1 MQFGAPQQPKTVPLI
16 REELRL
22 LSAANNTDGSPA
34 WMLQDPINNKFYRI
48 GWLDFE
54 MLSRWELHLID
65 DIVQGV
71 NNETTLDIDD
81 QNVLNLVSFL
91 NIHRLLQANTAAAVD
106 QLINEAGRNKKAF
119 LTQLVHHYLFFRI
132 PLIKPQVLLAK
143 CLPYLRWVFSP
154 VTAFTVLMITL
165 TGLFLVTRQWDTFKS
180 TFVDQLS
187 LSGAISFGVALVF
200 SKCLHELGHAFTATR
215 YNVRVAHMG
224 IALLVMFPMP
234 YTDTSES
241 WKLTNPKQRLN
252 IASAGIITE
261 LALAGIATL
270 AWSLS
275 ADGAFKSALFF
286 LATTSWVL
294 TLLINVSPFMRF
306 DGYFILSDLLDFP
319 NLHERST
326 AIAKTWMRRTLLGF
340 KEDYVEEFSTN
351 KRRALT
357 IFATIT
363 WLYRLTVFI
372 GIAWLVYYFFF
383 KVLGIILFVIEL
395 AWFVFLPIWKE
406 LTIWFV
412 RRSEIKPS
420 RILIGLLLIISLLI
434 LGLMPW
440 QTSVRGHAWVHA
452 TQQTVIFTPTAGKLA
467 SLAKNGPVVI
477 GQGLFS
483 LSSPDIANDALR
495 AQGLSDARE
504 MEMRGLSGIENGEE
518 QRAQL
523 QSQQDKFNA
532 EVKLYEDELSRMD
545 LVAPFTG
552 VLQDID
558 ESLSVG
564 TWVHPKQAMAVL
576 INPQTWA
583 ADALVE
589 EAQINRVQV
598 GNKVKITIHNG
609 SYHVFNGQVQEI
621 DTTKVST
628 LPHNMLDVQHGGE
641 IATLPN
647 DKSVPVLGFYKV
659 RIKFDQ
665 QPNLQKMTLANVSIT
680 TEAKA
685 WLPNV
690 FNRLA
695 ALFVRESGF

>member
-1 MQFGAPQQPKTVPLI
+1 MQLGAPQAPETVPDI

-22 LSAANNTDGSPA
+22 IPAAANSDGSPA
-34 WMLQDPINNKFYRI
+34 WMIHDPINNKFYRL
-48 GWLDFE
+48 GWMDFE
-54 MLSRWELHLID
+54 ILTRWGLHLID
-65 DIVQGV
+65 DIVIDV
-71 NNETTLDIDD
+71 NNETTLNIEPEH
-81 QNVLNLVSFL
+81 VLSLAGFL
-91 NIHRLLQANTAAAVD
+91 NQHRLLQANTSAAVD
-106 QLINEAGRNKKAF
+106 QLINEAKRHKKNF

-143 CLPYLRWVFSP
+143 CLPFVRWVFNP
-154 VTAFTVLMITL
+154 ITAYVVLAITL

-187 LSGAISFGVALVF
+187 LAGAFSFSLALVF
-200 SKCLHELGHAFTATR
+200 SKCMHELGHAFTATR

-224 IALLVMFPMP
+224 VALLVMFPMP

-275 ADGAFKSALFF
+275 SEGALKSALFF

-294 TLLINVSPFMRF
+294 TLLVNVSPFMRF

-340 KEDYVEEFSTN
+340 NDAYAEEFSSK
-351 KRRALT
+351 KRRTLT

-363 WLYRLTVFI
+363 WVYRLTVFI

-395 AWFVFLPIWKE
+395 AWFIFLPIWHE
-406 LTIWFV
+406 LTIWFE
-412 RRSEIKPS
+412 RRSEIKLS
-420 RILIGLLLIISLLI
+420 RILTGLLLISSLLA
-434 LGLMPW
+434 LGLIPW
-440 QTSVRGHAWVHA
+440 QTSVHGQAWVHA
-452 TQQTVIFTPTAGKLA
+452 TQQSVIFTPTAGKLA
-467 SLAKNGPVVI
+467 SMAKNGSVVV
-477 GQGLFS
+477 GQRLFT

-495 AQGLSDARE
+495 AQGLADARGNQ
-504 MEMRGLSGIENGEE
+504 MRGLSGIEDGEE

-583 ADALVE
+583 ADVLVE
-589 EAQINRVQV
+589 EAEIKRVQL
-598 GNKVKITIHNG
+598 GDKAKITIESGN
-609 SYHVFNGQVQEI
+609 YHVFSGQVHAI
-621 DTTKVST
+621 DTTKINT
-628 LPHNMLDVQHGGE
+628 LPHSMLDVQHGGE

-647 DKSVPVLGFYKV
+647 NKSNPVQGFYKV
-659 RIKFDQ
+659 RIMFDQ
-665 QPNLQKMTLANVSIT
+665 QPDLQKMTLANVSIST
-680 TEAKA
+680 QAKA
-685 WLPNV
+685 WLPSV
-690 FNRLA
+690 FNRFA
-695 ALFVRESGF
+695 ALFIRESGF